1 MPRRSR
7 LSKTKPG
14 PSEARLA
21 EHLHSAQS
29 GPVLRLTFNDDASRN
44 SLSEAMM
51 TALSTALDEAAR
63 DTSVGVIVLASS
75 GKVFCSGHNLKEL
88 TAHRNDADKGLGYF
102 QKIFGLC
109 ARLMLS
115 ITQHRCAVI
124 AEVDG
129 LASAAGCQL
138 VATCDLAYA
147 SPRASFCT
155 PGVNIGLFCSTPMV
169 PLSRNVPSKL
179 AMEMLLTGD
188 VHDAEFAASA
198 GLINAIVPQNELAGH
213 VTALA
218 EKIAGKSQQAIRYGK
233 RSFYEQRAL
242 PLADAYEMTAATMV
256 KNMLDGSACEG
267 LDAFLAKRP
276 PQWPALA

>member
-1 MPRRSR
+1 MTELVRRD
-7 LSKTKPG
+7 KTG
-14 PSEARLA
+14 
-21 EHLHSAQS
+21 H
-29 GPVLRLTFNDDASRN
+29 VLRLTLNDDATRN

-51 TALSTALDEAAR
+51 TALAGALVDAEGDSGIGA
-63 DTSVGVIVLASS
+63 IVLASS
-75 GKVFCSGHNLKEL
+75 GKVFSSGHNLKEL
-88 TAHRNDADKGLGYF
+88 TAHRDDPDNGLGYY

-115 ITQHRCAVI
+115 ITRHRCAVI

-147 SPRASFCT
+147 SPRAGFCT

-179 AMEMLLTGD
+179 AMEMLLAGE
-188 VHDAEFAASA
+188 VHGAEFAARA
-198 GLINAIVPQNELAGH
+198 GLVNAVLPPDELTRH
-213 VTALA
+213 VMAMA

-242 PLADAYEMTAATMV
+242 PLADAYEMTAAIMV

-267 LDAFLAKRP
+267 LDAFLNKRP
-276 PQWPALA
+276 PQWEALS